1 MGGQLLFGVGDVM
14 KEKKPGSDLPGHD
27 LSQPGADE
35 TSNEVRGATEPTPL
49 RSTSADPKSMKSEAT
64 MNMEPNLRKSRG
76 RLNRDTM
83 NRLGKT
89 LEAYYD
95 DVRKEGVPDRF
106 KDLLAQLEGRQDKG
120 TTG

>member
-1 MGGQLLFGVGDVM
+1 M
-14 KEKKPGSDLPGHD
+14 
-27 LSQPGADE
+27 
-35 TSNEVRGATEPTPL
+35 
-49 RSTSADPKSMKSEAT
+49 EAQS
-64 MNMEPNLRKSRG
+64 RKSRG

-106 KDLLAQLEGRQDKG
+106 KELLQQLEERKEEKG
-120 TTG
+120 SS

>member
-1 MGGQLLFGVGDVM
+1 MHM
-14 KEKKPGSDLPGHD
+14 
-27 LSQPGADE
+27 
-35 TSNEVRGATEPTPL
+35 
-49 RSTSADPKSMKSEAT
+49 EAQS
-64 MNMEPNLRKSRG
+64 RKSRG

-106 KDLLAQLEGRQDKG
+106 KELLQQLEERKEEKG
-120 TTG
+120 SS